1 MTPFQWGPSPPE
13 PESYSATSTG
23 TPAPLSPDVAEL
35 VRRVR
40 NYCNYAGVPTDNN
53 ARKLADACER
63 LADAARLVLDWYDR
77 DGSVGGACDPMEA
90 LRAALNPRTE
100 GKR

>member
-1 MTPFQWGPSPPE
+1 MTPIQWGPSPPE

-40 NYCNYAGVPTDNN
+40 QVDYAEDAGGYLLKDEVNQ
-53 ARKLADACER
+53 LADACER
-63 LADAARLVLDWYDR
+63 LAAENAKLL
-77 DGSVGGACDPMEA
+77 AA
-90 LRAALNPRTE
+90 LRHYTI
-100 GKR
+100 

>member
-40 NYCNYAGVPTDNN
+40 LGRLRGHCYCGEDLSDSAS
-53 ARKLADACER
+53 
-63 LADAARLVLDWYDR
+63 
-77 DGSVGGACDPMEA
+77 DGEDQ
-90 LRAALNPRTE
+90 
-100 GKR
+100 